1 MSIDTFSQKTTNDT
15 LSLSK
20 QFEQVYRRSSSYKDF
35 KVIRKTTFQNLK
47 NNALDSIKSIDEKF
61 KIESQKSLRLEQEI
75 NNISKIRLE
84 QDLELSK
91 AILKKNTISFVGL
104 KLKKNTFKIIIWSIF
119 LTLIILTCFFAYKIK
134 DEIKS
139 HVAFKK
145 FNIKVKGAKGEP
157 GTYEVTGKKK
167 DILAYLQS
175 EFYEMDDETVEE
187 YYPELLE
194 GNSFEVYDAIITK
207 ASN

>member
-1 MSIDTFSQKTTNDT
+1 MKSLYLFIFCLLMSVSTFSQKAENDT

-47 NNALDSIKSIDEKF
+47 NNALDSVKSIDEKF
-61 KIESQKSLRLEQEI
+61 KIVSQKSLRLEQKI

-91 AILKKNTISFVGL
+91 AILEKNTISFAGL

-119 LTLIILTCFFAYKIK
+119 LTLIILTCFFAYKLKDGIK
-134 DEIKS
+134 ITLQAKNELTKVEEEFNSYRKKSLVRDQKLRRQLQDEINKQRG
-139 HVAFKK
+139 V
-145 FNIKVKGAKGEP
+145 
-157 GTYEVTGKKK
+157 
-167 DILAYLQS
+167 
-175 EFYEMDDETVEE
+175 
-187 YYPELLE
+187 
-194 GNSFEVYDAIITK
+194 
-207 ASN
+207 

>member
-1 MSIDTFSQKTTNDT
+1 MKLVYLFIFCLLMSVSTFSQKAENDT

-47 NNALDSIKSIDEKF
+47 NNALDSVKSIDEKF
-61 KIESQKSLRLEQEI
+61 KIVSQKSLRLEQEI

-91 AILKKNTISFVGL
+91 AILEKNTISFAGL

-119 LTLIILTCFFAYKIK
+119 LTLIILTCFFAYKLKDGIK
-134 DEIKS
+134 ITLQAKNELTIVEEEFNSYKKKSLVRDQKLRRQLQDEINKQRG
-139 HVAFKK
+139 V
-145 FNIKVKGAKGEP
+145 
-157 GTYEVTGKKK
+157 
-167 DILAYLQS
+167 
-175 EFYEMDDETVEE
+175 
-187 YYPELLE
+187 
-194 GNSFEVYDAIITK
+194 
-207 ASN
+207 